1 MGEENNLQIFVEV
14 AEDVDGSLDNK
25 QIHIILLQSN
35 SNVDNAMEMGEDLL
49 RTVQGVLAEVSL
61 WLRLLLQIVRDVR
74 VRADNLLIIVVYA
87 QVVDG
92 QCVFLDCSVKWNN
105 FNQIVKKL

>member
-61 WLRLLLQIVRDVR
+61 WLHLPLQIARDVR

-87 QVVDG
+87 QVVAG
-92 QCVFLDCSVKWNN
+92 QCVFLDCSVN
-105 FNQIVKKL
+105 